1 MSART
6 RTSSPTVRLIAN
18 LPPSTSGSTPS
29 ITTRRVARTDC
40 PITVVATVK
49 VPPSRETKSSREFV
63 KPAAG
68 TQDSFASSI
77 IYRIEAQETSTKKLL
92 LPQAMFLY
100 LRQQPGEQTT
110 PSTESFPSPALQQ
123 RFEALFFE
131 LLFRLGR
138 RIRIAVGT
146 HGHSIEF
153 VVAVPEHHRRKL
165 LFPQILRQ
173 R

>member
-100 LRQQPGEQTT
+100 LGQQPANKRRLRQNH
-110 PSTESFPSPALQQ
+110 SPAQ
-123 RFEALFFE
+123 RCNSGLKPCFSSCSFAL
-131 LLFRLGR
+131 
-138 RIRIAVGT
+138 AVE
-146 HGHSIEF
+146 S
-153 VVAVPEHHRRKL
+153 ASP
-165 LFPQILRQ
+165 
-173 R
+173 